1 MQVITIKLSTV
12 GEVEKFVDIVNKVP
26 FEVDLSTGRFTVNAK
41 SLMGVYSLDLNQPL
55 KVIMFCDE
63 CCSLIKELAIFE
75 PKQDT

>member
-12 GEVEKFVDIVNKVP
+12 EEVEKFVDIVNKAP
-26 FEVDLSTGRFTVNAK
+26 FEVDVSTGRFTVNAK

-63 CCSLIKELAIFE
+63 CCSLIKELEVFE
-75 PKQDT
+75 QKQA